1 MEPVLLTGNEL
12 FYSVIYILINMQTI
26 LLAKYELT
34 KWFVTQLK
42 YVSNCKRLEVD
53 YFGFVNMWLLRVE
66 DKSGVKSTQ
75 ACQSIFLGNV
85 KKYKEK

>member
-42 YVSNCKRLEVD
+42 YVSN
-53 YFGFVNMWLLRVE
+53 FGFVNMWLLRVE